1 VAEARR
7 WVVRSSSLLLASA
20 LVAGFA
26 VTAGAKTLL
35 DAQVPFEFTAG
46 SAKLPSGHYQVQ
58 PSTEPNEDVLVF
70 RNVDTGK
77 RTIVDYITRI
87 AAQDHGQPSFVFDEV
102 GGQHILSEIHLTSSD
117 GYLLEGAGKTP
128 HSHKRVKVG

>member
-1 VAEARR
+1 MRNP
-7 WVVRSSSLLLASA
+7 SLLLASV

-26 VTAGAKTLL
+26 VTARAQTVL

-46 SAKLPSGHYQVQ
+46 SATLPAGHYQIQ
-58 PSTEPNEDVLVF
+58 ASTAPNEDVLFV

-87 AAQDHGQPSFVFDEV
+87 AARGDGQSSFVFDEI
-102 GGQHILSEIHLTSSD
+102 GGQHILSEIHPASAD
-117 GYLLEGAGKTP
+117 GYLLKGAGKTP
-128 HSHKRVKVG
+128 HSHKQMKVS